1 MRAFDMESTDLKFV
15 RCQRDEHLLFHYM
28 MLTRQMT
35 KLADCFTHI
44 IRISTQLDGKHGSAQ
59 LDYRGWVAYSQSE
72 ISDML
77 AQTKK
82 LCDILGI
89 DFVETYIMGLKRD
102 VEKREE
108 YLKTHPDDEWI

>member
-1 MRAFDMESTDLKFV
+1 MRTFDMESKDLQFV
-15 RCQRDEHLLFHYM
+15 KCQRDEHLLFHYM

-44 IRISTQLDGKHGSAQ
+44 IRVSSQISGKHGSAQ
-59 LDYRGWVAYSQSE
+59 LDYKGWVAYSQSE
-72 ISDML
+72 ISDLL

-89 DFVETYIMGLKRD
+89 DFVETYIMGMKRD
-102 VEKREE
+102 AEKREE
-108 YLKTHPDDEWI
+108 YLKTHPGDEWI